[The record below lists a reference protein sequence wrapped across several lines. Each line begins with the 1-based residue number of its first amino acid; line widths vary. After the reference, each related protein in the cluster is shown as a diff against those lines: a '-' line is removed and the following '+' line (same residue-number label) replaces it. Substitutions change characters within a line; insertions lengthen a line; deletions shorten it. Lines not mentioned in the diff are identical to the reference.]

1 MCECVSVYS
10 NLIIKLLC
18 FSIIMVTEVNPF
30 LVVTMIGVSL
40 ASRLVTQTTRTGVRC
55 IIYNGKN
62 FVSDTEEY
70 RHCVIRCMHK
80 GCPYFNYNIV
90 EKFCQ
95 LGDEG
100 CVSLV
105 LDNQY
110 NLTSFVSPVKSCV
123 EWIPA
128 ADSDTSHMIRSST
141 CHSVPPYI
149 TCFVGRLISGL
160 HILPGSYRI
169 GVPLYTSLNGQGYTS
184 GQKEV
189 LTVGAGCQVGWIP
202 YVAGNVIPTRAVVGG
217 FLASG
222 TGFTLFVIRG
232 QANGYTLF
240 GYYNPNAQNGYVEID
255 GVHVLTEMEMLVE
268 V

>member
-1 MCECVSVYS
+1 MFQLVI
-10 NLIIKLLC
+10 LTT
-18 FSIIMVTEVNPF
+18 MVTEVNSF
-30 LVVTMIGVSL
+30 LIISIVGASL
-40 ASRLVTQTTRTGVRC
+40 ASRLVTQTSRTGVCC
-55 IIYNGKN
+55 IIYNNKH
-62 FVSDTEEY
+62 FVSHRDEY
-70 RHCVIRCMHK
+70 HHCVIHCMDK
-80 GCPYFNYNIV
+80 GCPFFNYNIA

-95 LGDEG
+95 LGDES

-105 LDNQY
+105 FDNQY
-110 NLTSFVSPVKSCV
+110 NLTSFFSPVKSYV
-123 EWIPA
+123 EWISA
-128 ADSDTSHMIRSST
+128 AGSDTSHMIRSST
-141 CHSVPPYI
+141 CHSVPPYD

-160 HILPGSYRI
+160 HILPGNYRI
-169 GVPLYTSLNGQGYTS
+169 GVPLYTSLNGQKYTS

-189 LTVGAGCQVGWIP
+189 LSVGAGCQVGWIP

-222 TGFTLFVIRG
+222 TGFSLFVIRG

-240 GYYNPNAQNGYVEID
+240 GYYDTNAQEGYVEVD

>member
-1 MCECVSVYS
+1 
-10 NLIIKLLC
+10 
-18 FSIIMVTEVNPF
+18 MVTEVNPF
-30 LVVTMIGVSL
+30 LVIAMLGVSL
-40 ASRLVTQTTRTGVRC
+40 ASRFVIQTSRIGMRC
-55 IIYNGKN
+55 VISNDKLL
-62 FVSDTEEY
+62 VSDTEEY
-70 RHCVIRCMHK
+70 HHCVIRCMHK
-80 GCPYFNYNIV
+80 GCPFFNYNIV

-95 LGDEG
+95 LGDES
-100 CVSLV
+100 CASLV

-110 NLTSFVSPVKSCV
+110 NLTCFVLPVKSCV

-128 ADSDTSHMIRSST
+128 AGSDTSHMIRSST
-141 CHSVPPYI
+141 CHSVPPYD

-169 GVPLYTSLNGQGYTS
+169 GVPLYTSLNGQKYTS

-189 LTVGAGCQVGWIP
+189 LTVVAGCQVGWIL
-202 YVAGNVIPTRAVVGG
+202 YVAGNVIPTRAVAGG
-217 FLASG
+217 FLAAG
-222 TGFTLFVIRG
+222 TGYSLFVIRG

-240 GYYNPNAQNGYVEID
+240 GYYDTNAQEGYVEVD